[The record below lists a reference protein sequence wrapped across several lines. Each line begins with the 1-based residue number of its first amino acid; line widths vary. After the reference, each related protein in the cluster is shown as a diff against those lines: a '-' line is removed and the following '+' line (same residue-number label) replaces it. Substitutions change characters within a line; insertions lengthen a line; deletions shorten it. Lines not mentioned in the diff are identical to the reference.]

1 MRCLADFRETF
12 AVSRTHMLSDEL
24 VTSVLNE
31 FVIHG
36 LARLSLPLS
45 GRSFGQ
51 YDDTRDFHKGISSH
65 FLFSERQLISGQNLA
80 ADYRKISDH
89 QYQQLKLKWKMNETL
104 GLASGVPLESN
115 CNLIQVVTALLSLL
129 VLVDGYPCP
138 AIFV

>member
-1 MRCLADFRETF
+1 MDLLGSLCLCQADLLDNMMTPEI
-12 AVSRTHMLSDEL
+12 L
-24 VTSVLNE
+24 
-31 FVIHG
+31 
-36 LARLSLPLS
+36 
-45 GRSFGQ
+45 
-51 YDDTRDFHKGISSH
+51 HKGISSH

-80 ADYRKISDH
+80 ADCRKRSDH

-115 CNLIQVVTALLSLL
+115 CNLTQVLTVLLSLL